1 MVSALLFTEI
11 TVTAFLV
18 IVESDFAKYM
28 GTFEGSIEGSIET
41 SFVKF
46 NLGAG
51 GKGYVEN
58 QSSFGNLRKQEI
70 DLQQLMKDVK
80 DRYVSNVGIVV
91 ARRDY

>member
-1 MVSALLFTEI
+1 MTCIS
-11 TVTAFLV
+11 FLV

-28 GTFEGSIEGSIET
+28 GKFEDIVQGSIET
-41 SFVKF
+41 SFGKIS
-46 NLGAG
+46 LGAG

-80 DRYVSNVGIVV
+80 DRYVFNVGIVM
-91 ARRDY
+91 AGKRY